1 MGSFVHQLGST
12 GWIKGGRD
20 LGNIRDKV
28 TAVAWRHIFIL
39 RETNSD
45 LCSNTEMLREGELK
59 QHDAL

>member
-12 GWIKGGRD
+12 GWIKEERD

-28 TAVAWRHIFIL
+28 TAFAWHHLFIL

-45 LCSNTEMLREGELK
+45 LCLNAEMPREGELK
-59 QHDAL
+59 QHEAL